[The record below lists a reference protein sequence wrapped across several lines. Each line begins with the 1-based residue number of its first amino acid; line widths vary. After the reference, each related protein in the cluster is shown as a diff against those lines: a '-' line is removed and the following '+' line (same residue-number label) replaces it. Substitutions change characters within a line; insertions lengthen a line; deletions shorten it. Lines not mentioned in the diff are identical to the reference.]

1 MNTKAEP
8 LEDQRNDKI
17 NLGLGLPY
25 RSITFH
31 HYVRE
36 SSLLCWSYFCLFLEL
51 LPHGKAGWGWGGREH
66 IQVSRM
72 LQAPILPPSHST
84 LLPESVSVI

>member
-8 LEDQRNDKI
+8 LEDQHNDKI

-51 LPHGKAGWGWGGREH
+51 LPHGKAGWGGGGKGAYSGKPH
-66 IQVSRM
+66 AAGTDS
-72 LQAPILPPSHST
+72 APITQHFAP
-84 LLPESVSVI
+84 